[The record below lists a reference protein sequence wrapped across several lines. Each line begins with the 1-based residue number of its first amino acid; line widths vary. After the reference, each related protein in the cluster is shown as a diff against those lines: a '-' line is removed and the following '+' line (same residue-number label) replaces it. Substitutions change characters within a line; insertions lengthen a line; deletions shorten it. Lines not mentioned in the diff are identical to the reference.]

1 MRLEFYFVLSSV
13 TRKYDLN
20 NDGWNV
26 CYGSDADMHSVLAY
40 VCFGPIVD
48 IGRSPHSRSAAPLP
62 QRDDQPVEVGGDN
75 QPGLT
80 PRQRQHRAV
89 LVG

>member
-26 CYGSDADMHSVLAY
+26 CCGSEADMRSVLTY
-40 VCFGPIVD
+40 VCLGPK
-48 IGRSPHSRSAAPLP
+48 AAIAATLF
-62 QRDDQPVEVGGDN
+62 D
-75 QPGLT
+75 
-80 PRQRQHRAV
+80 H

>member
-26 CYGSDADMHSVLAY
+26 CYGSEAYMHSVLAY
-40 VCFGPIVD
+40 VRFGSEAD
-48 IGRSPHSRSAAPLP
+48 IL
-62 QRDDQPVEVGGDN
+62 
-75 QPGLT
+75 
-80 PRQRQHRAV
+80 
-89 LVG
+89 

>member
-26 CYGSDADMHSVLAY
+26 RFGSKADMCGAKRHVRFTPNSDIDCV
-40 VCFGPIVD
+40 FGVSTL
-48 IGRSPHSRSAAPLP
+48 GQKRTFSA
-62 QRDDQPVEVGGDN
+62 RN
-75 QPGLT
+75 
-80 PRQRQHRAV
+80 
-89 LVG
+89 